1 MKVYTKTGDAGTTGI
16 LGGTRLPKD
25 HARIEAYGCV
35 DELNAHLGLL
45 RDLVGK
51 DADALLVPIQTD
63 LFTLGSHLAAD
74 PEKNKMALPE
84 VPVSRIEA
92 LEQAIDEMDESLP
105 PLKNFILPGGH
116 QAVSE
121 CHVARCVCRRAE
133 RATIALSHAS
143 YVQQEIMVYLN
154 RLSDLLF
161 VYARKLTYDLGAK
174 ETPWIPERGK

>member
-25 HARIEAYGCV
+25 HARIEAYGNV

-45 RDLVGK
+45 RDLAG
-51 DADALLVPIQTD
+51 DAADELIVPIQND

-74 PEKNKMALPE
+74 PEKNKMELPE
-84 VPVSRIEA
+84 LPSERIA
-92 LEQAIDEMDESLP
+92 QIEQEIDLIDEQLP
-105 PLKNFILPGGH
+105 PLKNFVLPGGH
-116 QAVSE
+116 PAVSQ
-121 CHVARCVCRRAE
+121 CHIARCVCRRAE
-133 RATIALSHAS
+133 RATIALAHAS
-143 YVQQEIMVYLN
+143 YVQKEILVYLN

-174 ETPWIPERGK
+174 ETPWIPKKEK